1 MRTTFKTKRLFKTL
15 VFGVVTAIVSTFFT
29 TLYFAPVSAE
39 AADSSG
45 FNPGNIIADSV
56 FFNGTAMSTNQV
68 QVFLNSKVSNCR
80 SGYVCLKDYSQSTP
94 SISADSYCRSNYI
107 GSAQE
112 SAASIIAKVGI
123 ACGISQK
130 VLLVLL
136 QKEQAL
142 VTDDWPLSSQYRN
155 ATGFSCPD
163 TAPCDPAYSGFFY
176 QVYYAARQFSK
187 YAATPN
193 SWGYKAR
200 QNNSILYNPNRACGS
215 STVYIENQATAGLYI
230 YTPYQPNSAAL
241 SNLYGTG
248 DSCSAYGNRNFW
260 RIFTDWFGSTTGT
273 SLVRTAGDPT
283 VYLVSGTRKY
293 PIPSMDLLLSALG
306 PISQIGFVSE
316 TYLSSFTTEHP
327 FTRIVRDSQG
337 TIYFIDAGIKLPIP
351 TCELVIDYGGDC
363 TYNGFTQMD
372 DSQLS
377 NYRTGPSLTSVM
389 GISSGERY
397 YISQGVKHEIFD
409 TISAIE
415 AGINTNQNVLTP
427 ASLSGI
433 PLGQP
438 IVRDEVIITPRDSS
452 SPFLFAD
459 GILYPISFSD
469 SSALASRGIAS
480 AKLGADSLGLMSTT
494 SVPWNGTITTQSTPG
509 QRIVSSAGSF
519 SLSNSS
525 PPRSGLSLNVSD
537 AFGNLFV
544 NLGEISEG
552 DFIKSPDSP
561 VVYVVTQND
570 LRPIKNLDTWF
581 ALAGSKSP
589 TFKLVST
596 SYINSVTKGVTA
608 LRPAWLYRNAGEVTV
623 YLLNGLTNKIPITS
637 WDFANEAGITGFSFT
652 ADDLLASYE
661 VSTDALKFGVTCGGR
676 KYIGAG
682 GAIHEVSSTYENLY
696 PVGYTELDRFT
707 CQNIPKGLPA
717 TKLIRISN
725 GTIYLLEN
733 GFKRKIP
740 DMSVF
745 SRIAGNETWLQ
756 VSDRLAELIPTGTQ
770 L

>member
-1 MRTTFKTKRLFKTL
+1 MRTLCFGLVASLFATL
-15 VFGVVTAIVSTFFT
+15 ITSF
-29 TLYFAPVSAE
+29 YFAPISAE
-39 AADSSG
+39 AADASG
-45 FNPGNIIADSV
+45 FNPGNIISDSV
-56 FFNGTAMSTNQV
+56 FFNGSAMDTGQV
-68 QVFLNSKVSNCR
+68 QAFLNSKVSSCR

-94 SISADSYCRSNYI
+94 SISADAYCRSNYS

-112 SAASIIAKVGI
+112 TAASIIVKVGL

-142 VTDDWPLSSQYRN
+142 VTDDWPLTSQYRN

-260 RIFTDWFGSTTGT
+260 RIFTDWFGSTLGT
-273 SLVRTAGDPT
+273 SLVRTVGDPT
-283 VYLVSGTRKY
+283 VYLVSGSRKY

-306 PISQIGFVSE
+306 PISQIGFVSD
-316 TYLSSFTTEHP
+316 TYLSSFSTEHP

-337 TIYFIDAGIKLPIP
+337 TIYFVDAGIKLPIP
-351 TCELVIDYGGDC
+351 TCELVVDYGGDC
-363 TYNGFTQMD
+363 TYAGFTQMD

-377 NYRTGPSLTSVM
+377 SYRTGPSLTSVM
-389 GISSGERY
+389 AISTGQRY

-409 TISAIE
+409 SISATE
-415 AGINTNQNVLTP
+415 AGITLNQNVLTP
-427 ASLSGI
+427 ASLTDI

-438 IVRDEVIITPRDSS
+438 VIRNEVIITPRDSS
-452 SPFLFAD
+452 APLIYSGGL
-459 GILYPISFSD
+459 LYPISLAD
-469 SSALASRGIAS
+469 SNSLALKGIAR
-480 AKLGADSLGLMSTT
+480 AQLGRDSLQLMSI
-494 SVPWNGTITTQSTPG
+494 SSQPWNGTITTPSTPA
-509 QRIVSSAGSF
+509 QRIVNTSGSF
-519 SLSNSS
+519 LLSGSS
-525 PPRSGLSLNVSD
+525 PSRSGVTLSVSE
-537 AFGNLFV
+537 AFGNLFA
-544 NLGEISEG
+544 NMGEIAEG
-552 DFIKSPDSP
+552 DFIKSSDSP

-570 LRPIKNLDTWF
+570 IRPINNLQTWF
-581 ALAGSKSP
+581 ALSGTNSP
-589 TFKLVST
+589 TFKLVNS
-596 SYINSVTKGVTA
+596 SYINSVSKGVTA

-637 WDFANEAGITGFSFT
+637 WEFANEAGITGFSFT
-652 ADDLLASYE
+652 ADDQLASYQ
-661 VSTDALKFGVTCGGR
+661 VSTNALKFGVICNGI
-676 KYIGAG
+676 KYVSAG
-682 GAIHEVSSTYENLY
+682 GSIHELIPTYENLY
-696 PVGYTELDRFT
+696 PVGFTELDRFT
-707 CQNIPKGLPA
+707 CQNIPKGIKA
-717 TKLIRISN
+717 TKLIRVSN

-733 GFKRKIP
+733 GLKRKIP
-740 DMSVF
+740 NMTVF
-745 SRIAGNETWLQ
+745 SQVAGNETWIQ